1 MNEQPQSIIYFCF
14 LKYNSTSCIL
24 FLSRCRCCCKN
35 WFTWIRFCKS
45 INDFIELFFEHHTRF
60 VTTHYIFVIVTSL
73 VFTGIMGMGGLRFNN
88 LMRNEELFI
97 PQGSQSLADL
107 ENGEQY
113 FPLKH
118 RFEEFIIKRS
128 DGKDIFMSNDLLLE
142 ALVLHQ
148 KVIALPDFN
157 RTCSKIQNT
166 SQCLFVSV
174 LGVFNY
180 NTTLIKMLNT
190 STALKN
196 YISIFYNDSTQ
207 LLSNGR
213 HGRLNFPNILGQFK
227 AQPMTSNALRMT
239 YYMRY
244 ANTKDSEY
252 DSIIDWENEF
262 LKLCEKQVNNFKDKN
277 LQLFYFAGKTRD
289 DAILSSTIGD
299 LPLFSVAFI
308 LMVFF
313 CLLVFYRHGNPIVGH
328 LTVGIAGICV
338 IILGIGCGFGL
349 AMLCGT
355 DFVAFTGILL
365 FLVLGI
371 GKYHV
376 SQKTR

>member
-1 MNEQPQSIIYFCF
+1 
-14 LKYNSTSCIL
+14 
-24 FLSRCRCCCKN
+24 
-35 WFTWIRFCKS
+35 
-45 INDFIELFFEHHTRF
+45 
-60 VTTHYIFVIVTSL
+60 
-73 VFTGIMGMGGLRFNN
+73 
-88 LMRNEELFI
+88 
-97 PQGSQSLADL
+97 
-107 ENGEQY
+107 
-113 FPLKH
+113 
-118 RFEEFIIKRS
+118 
-128 DGKDIFMSNDLLLE
+128 
-142 ALVLHQ
+142 
-148 KVIALPDFN
+148 
-157 RTCSKIQNT
+157 
-166 SQCLFVSV
+166 
-174 LGVFNY
+174 
-180 NTTLIKMLNT
+180 MLNT

-244 ANTKDSEY
+244 ANTKDNEY

-262 LKLCEKQVNNFKDKN
+262 LKLCEKQVNNFKDKI

-299 LPLFSVAFI
+299 LPLFSIAFI

-313 CLLVFYRHGNPIVGH
+313 CLLVFFRYGNPIVGH
-328 LTVGIAGICV
+328 LTIGIAGICV

>member
-1 MNEQPQSIIYFCF
+1 M
-14 LKYNSTSCIL
+14 
-24 FLSRCRCCCKN
+24 
-35 WFTWIRFCKS
+35 
-45 INDFIELFFEHHTRF
+45 
-60 VTTHYIFVIVTSL
+60 IVTSL
-73 VFTGIMGMGGLRFNN
+73 VVTGILGMGGVRFNN

-97 PQGSQSLADL
+97 PQGSQAFEDL
-107 ENGEQY
+107 EKGEQY
-113 FPLKH
+113 FSLKH

-128 DGKDIFMSNDLLLE
+128 DGRDIFMSNDLLLE

-148 KVIALPDFN
+148 KVITLTNFN
-157 RTCSKIQNT
+157 QTCSKIKNT

-174 LGVFNY
+174 LGVFQY
-180 NTTLIKMLNT
+180 NKTIIEMTNT
-190 STALKN
+190 STTLKN

-213 HGRLNFPNILGQFK
+213 NGRLNFPNILGQFK
-227 AQPMTSNALRMT
+227 AQLMASNAFRMT

-244 ANTKDSEY
+244 ANTKDGEY
-252 DSIIDWENEF
+252 DSILDWENEF
-262 LKLCEKQVNNFKDKN
+262 LDLCEKQVGNFKDKN

-289 DAILSSTIGD
+289 DAILLSTIGD
-299 LPLFSVAFI
+299 LPLFSVAFV
-308 LMVFF
+308 LMVLF
-313 CLLVFYRHGNPIVGH
+313 CLLVFFRFDNPIVSH

-355 DFVAFTGILL
+355 DFVAFTGILM

-371 GKYHV
+371 GKYHL
-376 SQKTR
+376 SHKTR